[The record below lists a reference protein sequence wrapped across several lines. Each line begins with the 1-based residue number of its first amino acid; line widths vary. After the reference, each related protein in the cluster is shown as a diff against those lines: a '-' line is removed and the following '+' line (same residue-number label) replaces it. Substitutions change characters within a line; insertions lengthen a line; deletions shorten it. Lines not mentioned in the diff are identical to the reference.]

1 MADFRRQRTFK
12 TREPLLKVDAGLP
25 VGTHVF
31 RLEVED
37 QNGNRSRAARIKL
50 QIVGTREPV
59 RPGGGG
65 VVVAPTGGIS
75 GPIIRHDTIGRP

>member
-37 QNGNRSRAARIKL
+37 QNGNRSQAARGKL
-50 QIVGTREPV
+50 RIVGIADPV
-59 RPGGGG
+59 RPVGGG
-65 VVVAPTGGIS
+65 VVVAPIS
-75 GPIIRHDTIGRP
+75 GPIIGRDPIRRP